1 MTAKKLCRKVC
12 EQKIN
17 VFFARQFYR
26 QMGGWKQICFHFA
39 FFLNDS
45 SNKINRLSNLE
56 NTGLKVVCSNFE
68 ALSGT
73 AFYCN
78 RALYELKFL
87 FFYFNSFQYAI
98 CLHNVQFSQIKN
110 FEMNKMK
117 PKILENSRKTFNI
130 PWGEKNY
137 K

>member
-1 MTAKKLCRKVC
+1 MFSLCL
-12 EQKIN
+12 
-17 VFFARQFYR
+17 
-26 QMGGWKQICFHFA
+26 

-45 SNKINRLSNLE
+45 SNKINRLSNME

-87 FFYFNSFQYAI
+87 FFYFNSFRYAI